1 MSILSVYHTSTPD
14 IPNKVLTHLD
24 DIAATLAEHGVR
36 FECSPTEAL
45 VRPGAGL
52 QEVSEA
58 YRVQID
64 RLMTERGYQAL
75 DVISV
80 DSDHPLKAQLR
91 AGLLDEQHNVASEA
105 RWFVAGR
112 GLLTLH
118 IGDYVYAVL
127 CERGDLITIP
137 AGMGHWFDM
146 GEQPR
151 VVAVRLFDRPE
162 DTQYTGS
169 QIASLF
175 ARLDDC

>member
-1 MSILSVYHTSTPD
+1 MSILSVYHSATPD

-36 FECSPTEAL
+36 LERRAAEAPI
-45 VRPGAGL
+45 RPGANL
-52 QEVSEA
+52 EEVSEA
-58 YRVQID
+58 YRAHID
-64 RLMTERGYQAL
+64 QLMTEHGCQTL

-80 DSDHPLKAQLR
+80 DSDHPLKEQLR
-91 AGLLDEQHNVASEA
+91 ARLLDEQVSQANEA

-118 IGDYVYAVL
+118 VEGYVYALL
-127 CERGDLITIP
+127 CERGDLVTVP

-151 VVAVRLFDRPE
+151 LVVVRVFGEEAR
-162 DTQYTGS
+162 YTGS

-175 ARLDDC
+175 PRLDNC